1 MIPGDP
7 DTPEGK
13 ISYKGTHRTRY
24 GTEQVVEKG
33 KDSTTI
39 GGKPPSTGQEEVLTF
54 IKKKGIKY

>member
-13 ISYKGTHRTRY
+13 FYKGTHRTRY

-33 KDSTTI
+33 KRYSTI
-39 GGKPPSTGQEEVLTF
+39 
-54 IKKKGIKY
+54 IW